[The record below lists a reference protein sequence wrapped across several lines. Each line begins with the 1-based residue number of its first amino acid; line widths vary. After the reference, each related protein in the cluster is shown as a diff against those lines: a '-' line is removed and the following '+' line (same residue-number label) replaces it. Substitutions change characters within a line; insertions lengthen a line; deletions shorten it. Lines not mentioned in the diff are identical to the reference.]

1 MFEIT
6 TNFTAKTKNCV
17 ERFQSTMSQQKE
29 DHEYCFDNKT
39 VGSLI
44 PKILNYTYCYKLL
57 ELSDNPMLTQKV
69 LSKIKWLPK
78 DILTC
83 WEDQKP
89 SFERKYLSKAEKI

>member
-69 LSKIKWLPK
+69 LSKIKMTPK
-78 DILTC
+78 RY
-83 WEDQKP
+83 
-89 SFERKYLSKAEKI
+89 FYLLRRSKTFV